1 MGLLNQNILGQIY
14 SFGNTTRN
22 KLKGLL
28 SDPASTLEQFSY
40 NVNTGL
46 RDTLAFNEIEQQ
58 FALRDRIKTG
68 DKAAL
73 AEYKDLENRVQ
84 NKLLDV
90 ALNFNPAAVGMI
102 KTPVGRIPESAADTR
117 NLADMLQKAGEK
129 AGYYVQRSDSAI
141 SPSRYVSFTKIGDD
155 VGETT
160 RQVRISNHMDK
171 YPELANGV
179 RTSVDPST
187 EVSFEQAVN
196 WLSREGFPTS
206 LSARYKDVPTW
217 EQHYA
222 NERAAR
228 SSETGKLDGLLA
240 AWRNLPKAKRG
251 DAPTIDDVRAGVS
264 TIDVM
269 RRAYGN

>member
-1 MGLLNQNILGQIY
+1 MGLLGEIY
-14 SFGNTTRN
+14 SFGNRTRN
-22 KLKGLL
+22 KLRGLL
-28 SDPASTLEQFSY
+28 DDPKGYLQQTADQTA
-40 NVNTGL
+40 NTL
-46 RDTLAFNEIEQQ
+46 RDMTGANETAQQ
-58 FALRDRIKTG
+58 FALRDKINAG
-68 DKAAL
+68 DKNAL
-73 AEYKDLENRVQ
+73 EQYRNLEKTIQ
-84 NKLLDV
+84 NKLFDV

-222 NERAAR
+222 NDRAAR

-240 AWRNLPKAKRG
+240 AWRNFPKAKRG

-264 TIDVM
+264 TIDLM